1 MAKKITVYSTTTCP
15 YCYMEKN
22 YLKSK
27 GIEFEE
33 ILLDRQP
40 DKIQEFVDTCG
51 NMGVPCTH
59 ITHEDGKEEHILG
72 FDKPR
77 IDAALGLS

>member
-1 MAKKITVYSTTTCP
+1 MPKKVTIYSTTTCP
-15 YCYMEKN
+15 YCFMEKN
-22 YLKSK
+22 YLKDK
-27 GIEFEE
+27 GVKFEDV
-33 ILLDRQP
+33 LLDQQQ
-40 DKIQEFVDTCG
+40 DKIPEFLDKCG

-77 IDAALGLS
+77 IDKALDLT